1 MTLISE
7 LSEEALGIRGNLGPI
22 SVVSYKKKE
31 KKSSKIVCL
40 LYIYPHW
47 DFFVAEP
54 EIVWFGCA
62 RSVLGRAE
70 GASMHRATGPWSLQT
85 AAQLASSALGCGMKM
100 NVRLLLQLSLI
111 SPHCSLGCGQIRS

>member
-22 SVVSYKKKE
+22 SVTSY
-31 KKSSKIVCL
+31 KIVCL
-40 LYIYPHW
+40 LYIYSHW
-47 DFFVAEP
+47 DFFAAEP

-85 AAQLASSALGCGMKM
+85 AAQLRPWLRNEDECAALAATFFDISALQFGMWS
-100 NVRLLLQLSLI
+100 N
-111 SPHCSLGCGQIRS
+111 